1 MIDDFGQG
9 LNVVIS
15 FNEDFYYVRTLSGYR
30 LLVADHEAG
39 TLYLAKDVSDKDLGF
54 TVRQALSKS
63 RLVNPEDDD
72 FFNRDMANIRYKN
85 WIAEAM
91 KKGGYKTKRALLKK
105 MNRCLVKLLNGKITI
120 LPLAHEKLETWGGK
134 GMPDNCD
141 VEIVLPDSITDEEL
155 GKAIKKAFTRCKSF
169 VYLP

>member
-1 MIDDFGQG
+1 MIDDISQG
-9 LNVVIS
+9 LNTSIS
-15 FNEDFYYVRTLSGYR
+15 LNEDFYYIRTLSGYR
-30 LLVADHEAG
+30 LLAADNTVE
-39 TLYLAKDVSDKDLGF
+39 TIYLPKNISDKELGLS
-54 TVRQALSKS
+54 TRYALSQS
-63 RLVNPEDDD
+63 RLVDPEDSY
-72 FFNRDMANIRYKN
+72 FFDRDMADIRYKN

-141 VEIVLPDSITDEEL
+141 VEIVLPDSVTDEEL
-155 GKAIKKAFTRCKSF
+155 GKAVREAFTRCKSF